1 MHRIIEFEQESLLK
15 PYIDMNAELKVTQS
29 DIEKWFFTLMNSAS
43 FEKTMKNVREHWDI
57 KLGTT
62 EAKRNYLGSEPNYH
76 TTIFFFFFENFSF
89 NKKENNTDNR

>member
-1 MHRIIEFEQESLLK
+1 
-15 PYIDMNAELKVTQS
+15 MNTE
-29 DIEKWFFTLMNSAS
+29 S

-76 TTIFFFFFENFSF
+76 TTNLFFLENFSF
-89 NKKENNTDNR
+89 NKKENNTDNRE